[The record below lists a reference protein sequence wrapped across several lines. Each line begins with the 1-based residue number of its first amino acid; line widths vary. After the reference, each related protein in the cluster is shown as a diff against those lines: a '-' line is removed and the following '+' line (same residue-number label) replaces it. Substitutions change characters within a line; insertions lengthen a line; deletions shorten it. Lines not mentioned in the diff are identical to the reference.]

1 MGFQDANF
9 TGNWTLMWC
18 NISLF
23 RVTSRMKL
31 IFPMPGMDLSDSSKS
46 WHSEL
51 NWRSG
56 RQLGGP
62 ENRRGGMKKYW
73 KFPDLT
79 HFRGWADWQWTTW
92 QRNFR
97 YGLRKWVRSKTDWQG
112 WPFWTIPGIF
122 WFVPISLEWRNFAL
136 GNNSLMHQSEMEVY
150 QIFFH
155 QSILRR
161 LMDEWYMYHL
171 SGLWLR
177 QGSRKPT
184 SRKTRVWSWIRSPVK
199 ILL

>member
-1 MGFQDANF
+1 MGFQVANF

-31 IFPMPGMDLSDSSKS
+31 IFPMPGMDLSDSSKILAIWAELKIWTS
-46 WHSEL
+46 IRRPRESE
-51 NWRSG
+51 
-56 RQLGGP
+56 
-62 ENRRGGMKKYW
+62 EGMKKYW

-79 HFRGWADWQWTTW
+79 NFRGWADWQWTTW

-161 LMDEWYMYHL
+161 LMEEWYMYHL

-177 QGSRKPT
+177 
-184 SRKTRVWSWIRSPVK
+184 
-199 ILL
+199 

>member
-1 MGFQDANF
+1 
-9 TGNWTLMWC
+9 MWC
-18 NISLF
+18 NITIF
-23 RVTSRMKL
+23 GVTSRMKS
-31 IFPMPGMDLSDSSKS
+31 FSPMPGMDLPDSSKS
-46 WHSEL
+46 WQSKL

-62 ENRRGGMKKYW
+62 ENRGGGMMKIW
-73 KFPDLT
+73 KFPDMT

-97 YGLRKWVRSKTDWQG
+97 YGLRKWVRSKTDWEG

-161 LMDEWYMYHL
+161 LMKEWYMHHL
-171 SGLWLR
+171 SD
-177 QGSRKPT
+177 
-184 SRKTRVWSWIRSPVK
+184 
-199 ILL
+199 LLLC